1 MAKHKREVGP
11 SPTLAQ
17 EKVLRLL
24 VHGDGRVRYGSSGYW
39 YAEGF
44 SDTFRYQHPV
54 AMATLSR
61 MERLGWLAVI
71 PQPGER
77 WTFQAPRK
85 LTAAGRKA
93 LGRCPQVQTSKI
105 DLPDRFF
112 TTAE

>member
-1 MAKHKREVGP
+1 MAKIKREVGP

-24 VHGDGRVRYGSSGYW
+24 THGDGTVQYGSSGYW
-39 YAEGF
+39 YADGYNEV
-44 SDTFRYQHPV
+44 FRHQHPV

-61 MERLGWLAVI
+61 MEGLGWLSVV
-71 PQPGER
+71 PQKGER

-85 LTAAGRKA
+85 LTAKGRAA
-93 LGRCPQVQTSKI
+93 LGRCPAVQTSKI

-112 TTAE
+112 ATAE